1 MDLLLQRTAS
11 RACSSRY
18 SVWCT
23 WTEAVNPSHNSCIH
37 ISEQCTQTEMIRPVC
52 SMEDAH
58 GVLAVSLF
66 VGALRLALTAQQSQ
80 DLVVTPPTGC
90 RVC

>member
-1 MDLLLQRTAS
+1 MDLLLQRTAEHVAVNT
-11 RACSSRY
+11 ACGAHGLQ
-18 SVWCT
+18 
-23 WTEAVNPSHNSCIH
+23 AVNPSQNSCIH
-37 ISEQCTQTEMIRPVC
+37 ISEQHTQREMIGPVC
-52 SMEDAH
+52 STEDAH

-90 RVC
+90 